1 MAAELILAST
11 SAARR
16 SLLTAAG
23 LSFRAIGSGV
33 DEAAIKQTFAGRPP
47 AEIARRLAREKAET
61 VSRIE
66 PLAIVIGADQVL
78 DLDGT
83 LFDKPSSVEE
93 AREQLLRLRGR
104 THLLHSAVAIARA
117 GGPLAG
123 FVGVARLT
131 MRPFTEQ
138 FLDGYL
144 RRMGDRVT
152 STVGGYEIEGA
163 GHQLFE
169 AVDGD
174 HTTILGLP
182 MLPLLE
188 VLRRHDLLER

>member
-16 SLLTAAG
+16 SLLTAVG
-23 LSFRAIGSGV
+23 LSFRAVGSGV
-33 DEAAIKQTFAGRPP
+33 DESTIKQTLAGRPP
-47 AEIARRLAREKAET
+47 AEIARRLARAKAEA

-66 PLAIVIGADQVL
+66 PSAIVIGADQVL

-83 LFDKPSSVEE
+83 PFDKPASIED
-93 AREQLLRLRGR
+93 ARAQLLKLRGR
-104 THLLHSAVAIARA
+104 THALQSAVAIARS
-117 GGPLAG
+117 GETLEE

-131 MRPFTEQ
+131 MRTFTDE

-144 RRMGDRVT
+144 RLMGDRVT
-152 STVGGYEIEGA
+152 STVGGYEIGGA
-163 GHQLFE
+163 GLQLFA